1 MRQTRLYLNGEY
13 DSGSE
18 LEIDAEKTHYLS
30 RVLRLRVGDSIII
43 FNGTGAQFS
52 ASITVLQKSRATLA
66 VHDALPAATESGFK
80 LHLAQGISRGERMDF
95 VVQKAT
101 ELGVKRITPLLTE
114 HGVVKLAAERAEK
127 RQQHWQQV
135 AISACEQSGRVRL
148 PLVDAPVR
156 LDTWLADKTQ
166 HADIDILLKP
176 GATKALAKI
185 DVPATKVCILI
196 GPEGGFSDAEYAMAE
211 LAGFRAVSFGPRVL
225 RTETAAVAALAV
237 LQARCGDLS

>member
-1 MRQTRLYLNGEY
+1 MRQTRLYLDGKY

-30 RVLRLRVGDSIII
+30 RVLRLRVGDTIVI

-52 ASITVLQKSRATLA
+52 ASIAVLQKSRAMLA
-66 VHDALPAATESGFK
+66 VHDALAAATESRFK

-95 VVQKAT
+95 AVQKAT

-127 RQQHWQQV
+127 RRQHWQKV
-135 AISACEQSGRVRL
+135 ATSACEQSGRVRL
-148 PLVDAPVR
+148 PLVDAPAR
-156 LDTWLADKTQ
+156 LDTWLAAKTQ
-166 HADIDILLKP
+166 HADTDILLKP
-176 GATKALAKI
+176 GATEGLASI
-185 DVPATKVCILI
+185 DVPATKVCLLI
-196 GPEGGFSDAEYAMAE
+196 GPEGGFSEAEYAMAE
-211 LAGFRAVSFGPRVL
+211 AAGFQAVSFGPRVL

-237 LQARCGDLS
+237 LQARCGDLN

>member
-30 RVLRLRVGDSIII
+30 RVLRLRVGDSIVI
-43 FNGTGAQFS
+43 FNGTGTQFS
-52 ASITVLQKSRATLA
+52 AGITALQKSRATLA

-127 RQQHWQQV
+127 RRQHWQQV
-135 AISACEQSGRVRL
+135 ATSACEQSGRVRL

-156 LDTWLADKTQ
+156 LDTWLADRTQ

-176 GATKALAKI
+176 GATEALATI

>member
-1 MRQTRLYLNGEY
+1 MRQTRLYLDGEY
-13 DSGSE
+13 GSGSA
-18 LEIDAEKTHYLS
+18 LEIDAERTHYLS
-30 RVLRLRVGDSIII
+30 RVLRLRVGDTIVI

-52 ASITVLQKSRATLA
+52 ASITALQRTRATLA
-66 VHDALPAATESGFK
+66 VHDAIAAETESGFK

-114 HGVVKLAAERAEK
+114 HGVVKLAAERADK
-127 RQQHWQQV
+127 RRQHWRQV
-135 AISACEQSGRVRL
+135 ATSACEQSGRVRL
-148 PLVDAPVR
+148 PLIDAPVR
-156 LDTWLADKTQ
+156 LDTWLTDKTQ

-176 GATKALAKI
+176 GASAALATI

-196 GPEGGFSDAEYAMAE
+196 GPEGGFSDTEYALAE
-211 LAGFRAVSFGPRVL
+211 LTGFRAVALGPRVL

>member
-1 MRQTRLYLNGEY
+1 MRQTRLYLEGEY

-18 LEIDAEKTHYLS
+18 LEIDAQRTHYLS
-30 RVLRLRVGDSIII
+30 RVLRLRVGDTIVI

-52 ASITVLQKSRATLA
+52 ASITALQRSRGRLV
-66 VHDALPAATESGFK
+66 VHDALAAATESGFK

-127 RQQHWQQV
+127 RRQHWRQV
-135 AISACEQSGRVRL
+135 ATSACEQSGRLRL

-156 LDTWLADKTQ
+156 LDTWLTDKAQ
-166 HADIDILLKP
+166 RADIDILLKP
-176 GATKALAKI
+176 GATESLASI
-185 DVPATKVCILI
+185 DVPGTKVCLLV
-196 GPEGGFSDAEYAMAE
+196 GPEGGFSNAEYEMMEAV
-211 LAGFRAVSFGPRVL
+211 GFRAVSFGPRVL
-225 RTETAAVAALAV
+225 RTETAAIAALAV
-237 LQARCGDLS
+237 LQARCGDMN

>member
-1 MRQTRLYLNGEY
+1 MRQTRLYLDGEY

-18 LEIDAEKTHYLS
+18 LELDAEKTHYLS
-30 RVLRLRVGDSIII
+30 RVLRLRVGDTIVI

-52 ASITVLQKSRATLA
+52 ASITLLQRSGATLA
-66 VHDALPAATESGFK
+66 VHDAIAAATESGFK

-127 RQQHWQQV
+127 RRRHWQQV
-135 AISACEQSGRVRL
+135 ATSACEQSGRVRL

-156 LDTWLADKTQ
+156 FDTWLADKTPQ
-166 HADIDILLKP
+166 ADIDILLKP
-176 GATKALAKI
+176 GASEALAAI

-196 GPEGGFSDAEYAMAE
+196 GPEGGFSDAEYGLAE
-211 LAGFRAVSFGPRVL
+211 LAGFRAVALGPRVL
-225 RTETAAVAALAV
+225 RTETAAIAALAV

>member
-1 MRQTRLYLNGEY
+1 MRQTRLYLDGEY

-30 RVLRLRVGDSIII
+30 RVLRLRVGDTLVI

-52 ASITVLQKSRATLA
+52 ASIKALQKSRAMLT
-66 VHDALPAATESGFK
+66 VHDALAAATESGFK

-127 RQQHWQQV
+127 RRQHWRQV
-135 AISACEQSGRVRL
+135 ATSACEQSGRVRL
-148 PLVDAPVR
+148 PLVDAPVH

-166 HADIDILLKP
+166 HADTDILLKP
-176 GATKALAKI
+176 GATEGLASI
-185 DVPATKVCILI
+185 DVPATKVCLLI
-196 GPEGGFSDAEYAMAE
+196 GPEGGFSEAEYAMAE

-237 LQARCGDLS
+237 LQARCGDLN

>member
-1 MRQTRLYLNGEY
+1 M
-13 DSGSE
+13 
-18 LEIDAEKTHYLS
+18 S
-30 RVLRLRVGDSIII
+30 RVLRLRVGDTIVI

-52 ASITVLQKSRATLA
+52 AGITTLQKSRAMLA
-66 VHDALPAATESGFK
+66 VHDALAAATESDFE

-127 RQQHWQQV
+127 RQQHWRQV
-135 AISACEQSGRVRL
+135 ATSACEQSGRVRL

-166 HADIDILLKP
+166 HADTDILLKP
-176 GATKALAKI
+176 GATEGLASI
-185 DVPATKVCILI
+185 DVPATKVCLLI
-196 GPEGGFSDAEYAMAE
+196 GPEGG
-211 LAGFRAVSFGPRVL
+211 
-225 RTETAAVAALAV
+225 
-237 LQARCGDLS
+237 LSLIHI

>member
-30 RVLRLRVGDSIII
+30 RVLRLRVGDTIVI
-43 FNGTGAQFS
+43 FNGAGAQFS
-52 ASITVLQKSRATLA
+52 ASIAVLQKSRATLA
-66 VHDALPAATESGFK
+66 VHNALPAATESGFK
-80 LHLAQGISRGERMDF
+80 LHLAQGISRRERMDF

-135 AISACEQSGRVRL
+135 ATSACEQSGRVRL

-176 GATKALAKI
+176 GAAEALATI
-185 DVPATKVCILI
+185 DVPTTKVCILI
-196 GPEGGFSDAEYAMAE
+196 GPEGGFSDAEYGMAE

>member
-1 MRQTRLYLNGEY
+1 MRQTRLYLDGEY

-18 LEIDAEKTHYLS
+18 LEIDAERTHYLS
-30 RVLRLRVGDSIII
+30 RVLRLRVGDTIVI

-52 ASITVLQKSRATLA
+52 ASIIALQRSGATLA
-66 VHDALPAATESGFK
+66 VHDSIAAATESGFK

-114 HGVVKLAAERAEK
+114 HGVVKLSAERAEK
-127 RQQHWQQV
+127 RRRHWRQV
-135 AISACEQSGRVRL
+135 ATSACEQSGRVRL

-156 LDTWLADKTQ
+156 FDTWLADKTPQ
-166 HADIDILLKP
+166 TDIDILLKP
-176 GATKALAKI
+176 GASEALAAI

-196 GPEGGFSDAEYAMAE
+196 GPEGGFSDAEYGLAE
-211 LAGFRAVSFGPRVL
+211 LAGFRAVALGPRVL
-225 RTETAAVAALAV
+225 RTETAAIAALAV

>member
-1 MRQTRLYLNGEY
+1 MRQTRLYLDGEY

-18 LEIDAEKTHYLS
+18 LEINAEKAHYLS
-30 RVLRLRVGDSIII
+30 RVLRLRVGDTIVI

-52 ASITVLQKSRATLA
+52 ASITALHRSRAMLA
-66 VHDALPAATESGFK
+66 VHDTLAAATESGFK
-80 LHLAQGISRGERMDF
+80 LHLAQGISRAERMDF

-127 RQQHWQQV
+127 RRQHWRQV
-135 AISACEQSGRVRL
+135 ATSACEQSGRVRL

-166 HADIDILLKP
+166 QADADILLKP
-176 GATKALAKI
+176 GAAEGLASI
-185 DVPATKVCILI
+185 DVPATKVCLLI
-196 GPEGGFSDAEYAMAE
+196 GPEGGFSEAEYAMAE

-237 LQARCGDLS
+237 LQARCGDLN

>member
-1 MRQTRLYLNGEY
+1 MRQTRLYLDGEY

-18 LEIDAEKTHYLS
+18 LAIDAEKTHYLS

-127 RQQHWQQV
+127 RRQHWQHV
-135 AISACEQSGRVRL
+135 ATSACEQSGRVRL

-176 GATKALAKI
+176 GAAEALATI